1 MLNKEYIK
9 LKVKQAIELM
19 PSNGVV
25 YREILNKIGE
35 KAGYRKVIELR
46 GVLYSNESN
55 SKSNFK
61 INITLNDKGELLN
74 KPYKNYLLVYTDQV
88 KQTDLIYVEDKFYKI
103 TDLGENMKIYNQ
115 MRLEEVQGLDFD
127 GGNIIE
133 NNEIWT
139 IFDIEEDVII
149 DVY

>member
-1 MLNKEYIK
+1 MKALNKNELINI
-9 LKVKQAIELM
+9 VKESIELM
-19 PSNGVV
+19 PSDGVV
-25 YREILNKIGE
+25 YREIPNKIGE

-55 SKSNFK
+55 SK

-115 MRLEEVQGLDFD
+115 MKLEEVQGLDFD

-133 NNEIWT
+133 NNEIWD

>member
-19 PSNGVV
+19 PSDGVV

-35 KAGYRKVIELR
+35 KEGYIKVTDLR
-46 GVLYSNESN
+46 GVLYTNES
-55 SKSNFK
+55 SAK
-61 INITLNDKGELLN
+61 IDIVLDDKGELLN
-74 KPYKNYLLVYTDQV
+74 KPYKNYLLVYTDKVQ
-88 KQTDLIYVEDKFYKI
+88 QTDLIYVEDKFYKI

-115 MRLEEVQGLDFD
+115 MKLEEVQGLELNGD
-127 GGNIIE
+127 NIIE

-139 IFDIEEDVII
+139 IFDIEEDVIM

>member
-1 MLNKEYIK
+1 MKALNKNELINI
-9 LKVKQAIELM
+9 VKESIELM

-55 SKSNFK
+55 SK

>member
-1 MLNKEYIK
+1 MLNKESIK
-9 LKVKQAIELM
+9 LKVAQAIELM
-19 PSNGVV
+19 PSDGVV

-46 GVLYSNESN
+46 GILYSNESN
-55 SKSNFK
+55 SK

-115 MRLEEVQGLDFD
+115 MRLEEVQGLELNGD
-127 GGNIIE
+127 NIIE

>member
-35 KAGYRKVIELR
+35 KEGYIKVTDLR

-55 SKSNFK
+55 SK

-74 KPYKNYLLVYTDQV
+74 KPYKNYLLVYTDKVQ
-88 KQTDLIYVEDKFYKI
+88 QTDLIYVEDKFYKI
-103 TDLGENMKIYNQ
+103 ADLGENMKIYNQ

-133 NNEIWT
+133 NNEIWD

>member
-1 MLNKEYIK
+1 MLNKESIK
-9 LKVKQAIELM
+9 LKVAQAIELM

-35 KAGYRKVIELR
+35 KEGYIKVTDLR

-55 SKSNFK
+55 SK

-127 GGNIIE
+127 GDNIIE

>member
-1 MLNKEYIK
+1 MKALNKNELINI
-9 LKVKQAIELM
+9 VKESIELM
-19 PSNGVV
+19 PSDGVV

-35 KAGYRKVIELR
+35 KAGYKKVTDLR

-55 SKSNFK
+55 SK

-115 MRLEEVQGLDFD
+115 MKLEEVQGLDFD

-133 NNEIWT
+133 NNEIWD
-139 IFDIEEDVII
+139 IYDIEEDVII

>member
-19 PSNGVV
+19 PSDGVV

-35 KAGYRKVIELR
+35 KEGYVKVTDLR

-55 SKSNFK
+55 SK

-133 NNEIWT
+133 NNEIWD

>member
-1 MLNKEYIK
+1 MLNKESIK
-9 LKVKQAIELM
+9 LKVAQAIELM

-55 SKSNFK
+55 SK

-88 KQTDLIYVEDKFYKI
+88 KQTDLIYVEYKFCKI

>member
-55 SKSNFK
+55 SK

-74 KPYKNYLLVYTDQV
+74 KPYKNYLLVYTDKVQ
-88 KQTDLIYVEDKFYKI
+88 QTDLIYVEDKFYKI
-103 TDLGENMKIYNQ
+103 ADLGGNMKIYNQ

-133 NNEIWT
+133 NNEIWD

>member
-35 KAGYRKVIELR
+35 KEGYIKVTDLR

-55 SKSNFK
+55 SK

>member
-35 KAGYRKVIELR
+35 KEGYIKVTDLR

-55 SKSNFK
+55 SK

-74 KPYKNYLLVYTDQV
+74 KAYKNYLLVYTDQV

-127 GGNIIE
+127 GDNIIE

>member
-19 PSNGVV
+19 PSDGVV

-35 KAGYRKVIELR
+35 KEGYTKVTDLR
-46 GVLYSNESN
+46 GVLYTNES
-55 SKSNFK
+55 SAK
-61 INITLNDKGELLN
+61 INIALDDKGELLN

-115 MRLEEVQGLDFD
+115 MKLEEVQGLELN

-139 IFDIEEDVII
+139 IFDTEEDVII

>member
-19 PSNGVV
+19 PSDGFV

-35 KAGYRKVIELR
+35 KEGYIKVTNLR
-46 GVLYSNESN
+46 GVLYSNES
-55 SKSNFK
+55 SAKLS
-61 INITLNDKGELLN
+61 ITLDDKGELLN

-88 KQTDLIYVEDKFYKI
+88 RQTDLIYVEGKFYKI

-115 MRLEEVQGLDFD
+115 MRLEEVQGLELNGD
-127 GGNIIE
+127 NIIE

>member
-1 MLNKEYIK
+1 MKALNKNELINI
-9 LKVKQAIELM
+9 VKESIELM
-19 PSNGVV
+19 PSDGVV
-25 YREILNKIGE
+25 YREIPNKIGE

-46 GVLYSNESN
+46 GVLYTDES
-55 SKSNFK
+55 SAK
-61 INITLNDKGELLN
+61 IDIALDDKGELLN

-115 MRLEEVQGLDFD
+115 MRLEEVQGLNFD

-133 NNEIWT
+133 NNEIWD
-139 IFDIEEDVII
+139 IYDIEEDVII

>member
-1 MLNKEYIK
+1 MKALNKNELINI
-9 LKVKQAIELM
+9 VKESIELM

-55 SKSNFK
+55 SK

-103 TDLGENMKIYNQ
+103 NDLGENMKIYNQ
-115 MRLEEVQGLDFD
+115 MRLEEVQGLKLNGD
-127 GGNIIE
+127 NIIE
-133 NNEIWT
+133 NNEIWD
-139 IFDIEEDVII
+139 IYDIEEDVII

>member
-55 SKSNFK
+55 SK

-103 TDLGENMKIYNQ
+103 IDLGENMKIYNQ
-115 MRLEEVQGLDFD
+115 MKLEEVQGLKLNGD
-127 GGNIIE
+127 NIIE

>member
-1 MLNKEYIK
+1 MKALNKNELINI
-9 LKVKQAIELM
+9 VKESIELM

-55 SKSNFK
+55 SK

-115 MRLEEVQGLDFD
+115 MKLEEVQGLKLNGD
-127 GGNIIE
+127 NIIE
-133 NNEIWT
+133 NNEIWD

>member
-1 MLNKEYIK
+1 MKALNKNELINI
-9 LKVKQAIELM
+9 VKESIELM
-19 PSNGVV
+19 PSDGVV

-55 SKSNFK
+55 SK

-74 KPYKNYLLVYTDQV
+74 KPYKNYLLVYTDKVQ
-88 KQTDLIYVEDKFYKI
+88 QTDLIYVEDKFYKI

-133 NNEIWT
+133 NNEIWD
-139 IFDIEEDVII
+139 IYDIEEDVII

>member
-1 MLNKEYIK
+1 MLNKESIK
-9 LKVKQAIELM
+9 LKVAQAIELM
-19 PSNGVV
+19 PSDGVV

-35 KAGYRKVIELR
+35 KAGYKKVIELR

-55 SKSNFK
+55 SK

-115 MRLEEVQGLDFD
+115 MRLEEVQGLDFYGD
-127 GGNIIE
+127 NIIE
-133 NNEIWT
+133 NNEIWR
-139 IFDIEEDVII
+139 IFDIEEDVIM

>member
-55 SKSNFK
+55 SK

-103 TDLGENMKIYNQ
+103 NDLGENMKIYNQ

-139 IFDIEEDVII
+139 IFDIEEDVIM

>member
-1 MLNKEYIK
+1 MKALNKNELINI
-9 LKVKQAIELM
+9 VKESIELM
-19 PSNGVV
+19 PSDGVV

-35 KAGYRKVIELR
+35 KEGYVKVTDLR
-46 GVLYSNESN
+46 GVLYTDES
-55 SKSNFK
+55 SAK
-61 INITLNDKGELLN
+61 IDIALEDKGELLN

-115 MRLEEVQGLDFD
+115 MKLEEVEGLDFNGD
-127 GGNIIE
+127 NIIE
-133 NNEIWT
+133 NNEIWD
-139 IFDIEEDVII
+139 IFAIEEDVII

>member
-1 MLNKEYIK
+1 MKALNKNELINI
-9 LKVKQAIELM
+9 VKESIELM
-19 PSNGVV
+19 PSDGVV
-25 YREILNKIGE
+25 YREIPNKIGE

-55 SKSNFK
+55 SK

-133 NNEIWT
+133 NNEIWD
-139 IFDIEEDVII
+139 IYDIEEDVII

>member
-1 MLNKEYIK
+1 MKALNKNELINI
-9 LKVKQAIELM
+9 VKESIELM
-19 PSNGVV
+19 PNNGVV

-55 SKSNFK
+55 SK
-61 INITLNDKGELLN
+61 INIALDDKGELLN

-115 MRLEEVQGLDFD
+115 MKLEEVQGLDFD

-139 IFDIEEDVII
+139 IFDIEEDVIM

>member
-19 PSNGVV
+19 PSDGVV

-55 SKSNFK
+55 SK

-103 TDLGENMKIYNQ
+103 NDLGENMKIYNQ
-115 MRLEEVQGLDFD
+115 MTLEEVQGLKLNGD
-127 GGNIIE
+127 NIIE
-133 NNEIWT
+133 NNEIWD
-139 IFDIEEDVII
+139 IYDIEEDVII

>member
-1 MLNKEYIK
+1 MKALNKNELINI
-9 LKVKQAIELM
+9 VKESIELM

-35 KAGYRKVIELR
+35 KAGYRKVTDLR
-46 GVLYSNESN
+46 GVLYSNES
-55 SKSNFK
+55 SAKLS
-61 INITLNDKGELLN
+61 ITLDDKGELLN

-115 MRLEEVQGLDFD
+115 MKLEEVQGLDFD
-127 GGNIIE
+127 GSNIIE
-133 NNEIWT
+133 NNEIWD

>member
-55 SKSNFK
+55 SK

-103 TDLGENMKIYNQ
+103 NDLGENMKIYNQ
-115 MRLEEVQGLDFD
+115 MRLEEVQGLDFN

-133 NNEIWT
+133 NNEIWD

>member
-19 PSNGVV
+19 PSDGVV

-35 KAGYRKVIELR
+35 KEGYIKVTDLR
-46 GVLYSNESN
+46 GVLYTNES
-55 SKSNFK
+55 SAK
-61 INITLNDKGELLN
+61 INIALDDKGELLN
-74 KPYKNYLLVYTDQV
+74 KPYKNYLLVYTDKV

-103 TDLGENMKIYNQ
+103 IDLGENMKIYNQ
-115 MRLEEVQGLDFD
+115 MKLEEVQGLKLNGD
-127 GGNIIE
+127 NIIE
-133 NNEIWT
+133 NNEIWD
-139 IFDIEEDVII
+139 IYGIEEDVII

>member
-9 LKVKQAIELM
+9 SKVAQAIELM
-19 PSNGVV
+19 PSDGVV
-25 YREILNKIGE
+25 YREIPNKIGE

-55 SKSNFK
+55 SK

-115 MRLEEVQGLDFD
+115 MRLEEVEGLDFD

-139 IFDIEEDVII
+139 IFNIEEDVIM

>member
-55 SKSNFK
+55 SK

-103 TDLGENMKIYNQ
+103 NDLGENMKIYNQ